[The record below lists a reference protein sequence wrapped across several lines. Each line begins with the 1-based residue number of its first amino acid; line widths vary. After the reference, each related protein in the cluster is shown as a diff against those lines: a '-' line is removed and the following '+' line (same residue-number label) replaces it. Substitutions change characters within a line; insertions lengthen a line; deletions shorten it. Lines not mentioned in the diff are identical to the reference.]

1 MNTPWPLGEIPNHL
15 QRPEL
20 KQLRELGYVWKYP
33 HEVVDIFE
41 KKMATFTGSKYAIA
55 TDCNTHGI
63 FLVLKGCLC
72 LKTNFEFK
80 LEEFMKKKSTFLF
93 LLNN

>member
-41 KKMATFTGSKYAIA
+41 KKITLDSAFAYNLLLQGPSKYHYRISHLMLRPAS
-55 TDCNTHGI
+55 
-63 FLVLKGCLC
+63 
-72 LKTNFEFK
+72 TNIKHKDNEGK
-80 LEEFMKKKSTFLF
+80 LFF
-93 LLNN
+93 NNYPIQP